1 MIIDA
6 HTHCFP
12 PELVLDRRDALE
24 DPQFRLLY
32 QDSSSRIVDGRELA
46 TWIDSEG
53 IFGAVALSFPWTT
66 PDMARRQND
75 YMATLVAGDTNI
87 YPFGCVPLSPGIDI
101 ESRVTEIVTQG
112 LYGIGE
118 VAFYHTGF
126 GRLEEEW
133 LDHLCHLAGQNNLPV
148 NIHVSEPVGHSYSGK
163 YDSDLNRLV
172 SLLMNHPGTT
182 FILAHWGGGLPFYE
196 LMPEI
201 GRSSDNWYYDTA
213 ATPFLYYDTIYRT
226 VSDIVGPQKVLFGTD
241 YPLLGVNRYLPGLET
256 LEPWE
261 RELIEAGNIKKIL
274 KL

>member
-12 PELVLDRRDALE
+12 PGLVLDRRDALE

-32 QDSSSRIVDGRELA
+32 EDPSSSMVDGGGLA
-46 TWIDSEG
+46 TWMDSEG
-53 IFGAVALSFPWTT
+53 IDGTVALSFPWTI
-66 PDMARRQND
+66 PDMARHQND

-87 YPFGCVPLSPGIDI
+87 YPFGCVPLEKGIDM
-101 ESRVTEIVTQG
+101 ERRVSEIVSLG

-126 GRLEEEW
+126 GPEEADW
-133 LDHLCHLAGQNNLPV
+133 LDHLSHLAGINNLPV
-148 NIHVSEPVGHSYSGK
+148 SIHVSEPAGHSYPGK

-201 GRSSDNWYYDTA
+201 GRASGNWYYDTA
-213 ATPFLYYDTIYRT
+213 ATPFLYYDTIYRIVT
-226 VSDIVGPQKVLFGTD
+226 DLVGPERILFGTD
-241 YPLLGVNRYLPGLET
+241 YPLLGLHRYLPGLET
-256 LEPWE
+256 LGSRE
-261 RELIEAGNIKKIL
+261 REMIEAGNITGL
-274 KL
+274 LNL